1 MADIKKYLDQ
11 AGVEYLW
18 KKLSLEDY
26 PNNEMLIAVINALDE
41 SKVDAVEGKQ
51 LSTEDYT
58 TEEKEKLSNL
68 ENYTLP
74 IASTDTLGGV
84 KIGDNLEIT
93 EEGVLNAQDTSNV
106 YYGTTEPTDDGI
118 VMWINPEGDEDEVI
132 LTTTNTVEYEPTG
145 DYNPATKKY
154 VDEITMNNVN
164 IVSLEVTDEI
174 WNELITNK
182 QVSLN
187 LTAEQ
192 AVEAAQADVID
203 IIGVWLGDYEYGHH
217 YFIKTQQFDESDCM
231 YVYRPYYNN
240 LTTYN
245 LYLDVRPDYQSA
257 NIYILET
264 LIYTQEEIDNKL
276 DTMFVDLQPVEE
288 IQ

>member
-58 TEEKEKLSNL
+58 TEEKEKLNNL

-74 IASTDTLGGV
+74 IASPDVLGGV
-84 KIGDNLEIT
+84 KIGDNLEVT
-93 EEGVLNAQDTSNV
+93 EEGVLNAQAASNV
-106 YYGTTEPTDDGI
+106 HYGTTEPTDDGI

-132 LTTTNTVEYEPTG
+132 LTTTNTVGYEPTG

-154 VDEITMNNVN
+154 VDEKITTIDTSKDWNQN
-164 IVSLEVTDEI
+164 DE
-174 WNELITNK
+174 
-182 QVSLN
+182 
-187 LTAEQ
+187 TA
-192 AVEAAQADVID
+192 ADYI
-203 IIGVWLGDYEYGHH
+203 ENRTH
-217 YFIKTQQFDESDCM
+217 YVVGST
-231 YVYRPYYNN
+231 
-240 LTTYN
+240 
-245 LYLDVRPDYQSA
+245 
-257 NIYILET
+257 
-264 LIYTQEEIDNKL
+264 TQEETIFENISLTNKTSFSSAENGHTSLDSEANYTVTWDGIDYICKPQVITNGTTTRIMFGNLSLLSADSFL
-276 DTMFVDLQPVEE
+276 DTGEPFLIMGREAH
-288 IQ
+288 